1 MIQKEKKQILIVDDE
16 QALIFILTE
25 GLRDRYDID
34 TADDGKQALSK
45 IQENSYDLLLTDY
58 KMPEMSGITLAQQVR
73 KLSPDTA
80 IVMMT
85 AFGSERLHQVID
97 SLDLDAFVNKPVR
110 IGKLRLLLDSILDQG
125 GDGQDAYR
133 AGEVEVNTA
142 VIDPLKEL
150 QVNTNSRAILMLST
164 GGFLINMAGVV
175 DDIDLDSM
183 SALVAANFVAAAEL
197 AKLLGNTAVFE
208 SSINEG
214 PTYSIYSYSINP
226 DILLA
231 IIFGAES
238 KLGVVKHYT
247 NKIKPELVALLAED
261 DEQNAEMLKNVS
273 TDLGKS
279 IGDDIDDMFNF

>member
-1 MIQKEKKQILIVDDE
+1 MVQKEKKRILIADDE
-16 QALIFILTE
+16 QALTYVLTE
-25 GLRDRYDID
+25 GLYDRYDVD
-34 TADDGKQALSK
+34 TANNGNQALSK
-45 IQENSYDLLLTDY
+45 IQEKSYDLLLTDY
-58 KMPEMSGITLAQQVR
+58 KMPGMTGITLAQQVR
-73 KLSPDTA
+73 KLSPNTA

-97 SLDLDAFVNKPVR
+97 SLDLDAFVSKPVR

-133 AGEVEVNTA
+133 TGEVNVNTA

-164 GGFLINMAGVV
+164 GGFLINMAGTVA
-175 DDIDLDSM
+175 DLDLDSV
-183 SALVAANFVAAAEL
+183 SALIAANFVAASEL
-197 AKLLGNTAVFE
+197 AKLLGDTAVFK

-214 PTYSIYSYSINP
+214 PTSSIYSCRVDD

-238 KLGVVKHYT
+238 KLGVVKYYI
-247 NKIKPELVALLAED
+247 NKIKPELIALLDED
-261 DEQNAEMLKNVS
+261 DKRNAEMIKDVS
-273 TDLGKS
+273 PDLGKR
-279 IGDDIDDMFNF
+279 IGDDIDKMFDF